1 MAVLTISRQFGA
13 GGKTLAQLVSE
24 KLQYP
29 IAHEE
34 IIEKLADTAK
44 TSPEGIRAFEAEGD
58 MVSTDSSTSTTPRHF
73 IERIFDTKRKYM
85 DGQLYVT
92 LLRQIIPEIA
102 EKDRMIIL
110 GRGAQFILK
119 GHRNTIHVLLVA
131 SESDRIKFM
140 QERYNLDA
148 HEARQA
154 VLRQG
159 KRRLKLMKLFH
170 SDDYD
175 QPLHYDLVINMSKT
189 DMDTAVDL
197 VCDLVGD

>member
-34 IIEKLADTAK
+34 IIEKLAATAK
-44 TSPEGIRAFEAEGD
+44 TSPDGIRAFEAED
-58 MVSTDSSTSTTPRHF
+58 EAISPKSSAAATPRHF
-73 IERIFDTKRKYM
+73 IERIFDTKRSYM

-92 LLRQIIPEIA
+92 LLQQIIPEIA

-119 GHRNTIHVLLVA
+119 DRRDTFHVLLVA
-131 SESDRIKFM
+131 DESDRIKFM

-154 VLRQG
+154 VTKQG

-175 QPLHYDLVINMSKT
+175 QPLHYDLVLNMSKT
-189 DMDTAVDL
+189 DMDMAVAL
-197 VCDLVGD
+197 VCALIGK